1 MFEST
6 YKQIGKES
14 SYTDDEIEMTAELVR
29 AIMKR
34 IEKHTPKTIKIT
46 HEGEEFEI
54 YIEKAKELGLIK

>member
-29 AIMKR
+29 TVMKC
-34 IEKHTPKTIKIT
+34 IEYKVPKTIKIT